1 MVGHHPGRR
10 RVQCRYLLVIN
21 NNNNMA
27 TMTINLGGA
36 PRPLL
41 FGWGALLFYE
51 QRNKRDAITD
61 LQKLETGEVM
71 QITFIVELLYC
82 GLLNGHQAVG
92 KEIDFSP
99 VQVANWITEAMEEND
114 DFITD
119 LMQAFSQ
126 SMPQGGKKKAT
137 KTVAAR

>member
-1 MVGHHPGRR
+1 
-10 RVQCRYLLVIN
+10 
-21 NNNNMA
+21 
-27 TMTINLGGA
+27 MTINLGGA